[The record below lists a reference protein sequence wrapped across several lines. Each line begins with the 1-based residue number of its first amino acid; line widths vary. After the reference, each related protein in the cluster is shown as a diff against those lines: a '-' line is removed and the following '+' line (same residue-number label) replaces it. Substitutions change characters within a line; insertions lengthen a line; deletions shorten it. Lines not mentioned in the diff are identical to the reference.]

1 MVKSAEYHIKGL
13 LLQVSNKGL
22 VVQVR
27 EAMQQHNQHQLADLP
42 DWMFHSPNA
51 IWLAAGESSMYDR
64 ALAGEEIKKKLMA
77 EMPVRINQSIWSWD
91 TAFGKN

>member
-1 MVKSAEYHIKGL
+1 MLESSEYHIKGL

-27 EAMQQHNQHQLADLP
+27 ETMQQSNQHQLTDLP

-51 IWLAAGESSMYDR
+51 IWLASGENSMYDR
-64 ALAGEEIKKKLMA
+64 ALAGEEIKRRLMA
-77 EMPVRINQSIWSWD
+77 ELPVRINQNI
-91 TAFGKN
+91 

>member
-1 MVKSAEYHIKGL
+1 MLKSAEYHINGL
-13 LLQVSNKGL
+13 ILQVSKKGL

-27 EAMQQHNQHQLADLP
+27 QTIYQRDQHQLTDLP
-42 DWMFHSPNA
+42 DWMFHSPKA

-77 EMPVRINQSIWSWD
+77 EIPVRINQSIWSQD